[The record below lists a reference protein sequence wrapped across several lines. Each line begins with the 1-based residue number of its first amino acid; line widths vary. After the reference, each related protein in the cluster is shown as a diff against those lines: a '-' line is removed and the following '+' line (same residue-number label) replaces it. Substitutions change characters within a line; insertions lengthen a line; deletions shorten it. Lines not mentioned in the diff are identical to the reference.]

1 MIDNNV
7 YLTEPT
13 IAITETAWDAF
24 LVFRDDVS
32 TEEAV
37 KRIKNLHYAHVRRML
52 ADDRLSA
59 DGAVIVTDIPGCDLS
74 LVDAHFPTLKARQT
88 TLFTRAGAAFVVG
101 VLARRGH
108 PIRTM
113 VQ

>member
-1 MIDNNV
+1 MTDNNV
-7 YLTEPT
+7 YLTEPNM
-13 IAITETAWDAF
+13 AITETAWDAY
-24 LVFRDDVS
+24 VAFR
-32 TEEAV
+32 EELTDKEAQEL
-37 KRIKNLHYAHVRRML
+37 IKLMHYAHIRKML
-52 ADDRLSA
+52 ADDRLSG
-59 DGAVIVTDIPGCDLS
+59 DGAVIVTDIPNCDLS

-113 VQ
+113 VH